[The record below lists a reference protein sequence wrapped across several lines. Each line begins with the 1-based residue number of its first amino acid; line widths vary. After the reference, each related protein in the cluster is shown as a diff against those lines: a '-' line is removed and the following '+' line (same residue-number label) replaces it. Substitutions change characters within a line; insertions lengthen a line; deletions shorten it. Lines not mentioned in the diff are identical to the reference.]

1 MLGKPHPVPLC
12 QVYVSST
19 SSPPRS
25 RPCGTRLMTT
35 NRTWIAPPFRTST
48 RSCRFLFWS
57 TSTPDPPS
65 LQPQR
70 LPHKEKQHSN
80 WTDFFLLMF
89 HCSKDLELLFYRL
102 TLYLMLFKHQAFKT
116 LKLHLPFESPAT
128 RSAHRILCVCFTTL
142 LSLYQPK
149 TLLNTVMRHL
159 SVNANVWCLKEKE
172 HCRGK
177 RKQ

>member
-1 MLGKPHPVPLC
+1 MGDPDPVSLH
-12 QVYVSST
+12 QVFASST

-35 NRTWIAPPFRTST
+35 SRTWIAPPFRTST

-70 LPHKEKQHSN
+70 RPHKYQHSN
-80 WTDFFLLMF
+80 WTTFFLLMF
-89 HCSKDLELLFYRL
+89 HCSKDLQLLFCRL
-102 TLYLMLFKHQAFKT
+102 KEYTVFNGINATSGLSSFIFPPSPQQQDQHTGSTVCSL
-116 LKLHLPFESPAT
+116 LH
-128 RSAHRILCVCFTTL
+128 C
-142 LSLYQPK
+142 SLYIS
-149 TLLNTVMRHL
+149 LFNTVMRHL

-172 HCRGK
+172 K
-177 RKQ
+177 EQLKA